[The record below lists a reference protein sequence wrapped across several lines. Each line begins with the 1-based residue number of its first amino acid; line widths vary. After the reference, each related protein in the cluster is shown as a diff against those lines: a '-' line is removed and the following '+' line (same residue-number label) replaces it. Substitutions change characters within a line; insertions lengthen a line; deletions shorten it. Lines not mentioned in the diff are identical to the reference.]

1 MLTMLFPNTMKPITT
16 PEIIH
21 IAQNGTDE
29 DWNAVLDFCINY
41 TGTDDEILGVKEFLS
56 RHEFSRRALVDF
68 VFDIEHTEPVVRK
81 SRKLKRVPTWAAVLA
96 ASLLLVSGLYINHLI
111 QKESLHYVD
120 PVMPVYLSA
129 DGEMI
134 MNKAMAQYKKADYKS
149 AQKSFA
155 KLNSD
160 TAYYYHA
167 ICLEMLGDYE
177 QSLNML
183 ADISTTSTFYN
194 KARIRQAYLH
204 LFLKQNEMA
213 RIILDD
219 IKPTDETEVERIKIL
234 KLRLN

>member
-1 MLTMLFPNTMKPITT
+1 MKPINT
-16 PEIIH
+16 PEIIQ
-21 IAQNGTDE
+21 IAQHGTDE
-29 DWNAVLDFCINY
+29 DWTTVLEFCTNY
-41 TGTDDEILGVKEFLS
+41 TGTDEEILGVKEFLS
-56 RHEFSRRALVDF
+56 RHEFSRAALVNF
-68 VFDIEHTEPVVRK
+68 VFDIEHAEPVVK
-81 SRKLKRVPTWAAVLA
+81 KPSKLKRVPTWAAVLA

-111 QKESLHYVD
+111 QKETLHYVD

-160 TAYYYHA
+160 TAFYYHA

-177 QSLNML
+177 KSLVML
-183 ADISTTSTFYN
+183 SDISTTSAFYN
-194 KARIRQAYLH
+194 KARIRQAYLY
-204 LFLKQNEMA
+204 LFMEQNEMA